1 MINLLDLD
9 NFIFI
14 PNKNEHDNGLIYELE
29 KTDSF
34 AENTFVILPYQ
45 NPQTDQVSPNFFKI
59 ISEKKLNKNDLIF
72 DKSTNPPIHLI
83 SSISKEAYLD
93 KVVKLKEHIQ
103 LGNIYEINYCIQFLS
118 EQINISPLNIFF
130 KLNELT
136 KANEEFPLN
145 IFICP

>member
-45 NPQTDQVSPNFFKI
+45 NPQTDQVFPNFFKI
-59 ISEKKLNKNDLIF
+59 ISEKK
-72 DKSTNPPIHLI
+72 T
-83 SSISKEAYLD
+83 
-93 KVVKLKEHIQ
+93 
-103 LGNIYEINYCIQFLS
+103 
-118 EQINISPLNIFF
+118 
-130 KLNELT
+130 
-136 KANEEFPLN
+136 
-145 IFICP
+145 